1 MQIKTKP
8 DALIMEDTKTRKI
21 KYILGNILKWLF
33 RIFVTVFI
41 VALVVFA
48 VIIGWSSYEKA
59 KANEFA
65 NLDPIQQ
72 RIAVYEAYWRI
83 INEKF
88 YDKNFNGLDW
98 KAQKKIGLEKAKTAK
113 DAIGLWQVLQN
124 ESQLLM
130 KSHVEI
136 GFPESKSLKP
146 LENGENTTSEPPK
159 GDEFTNFPNGKFE
172 YDPIDIGWN
181 MSQIYRGQGVLTVVG
196 EVRPKSLAARLGIEP
211 GWIVSR
217 SGIIGGNTQK
227 FHFIGDFAKIRGDH
241 IELNMKASRTD
252 FDAKFPE
259 ELTKAPENM
268 RIQYDFN
275 LGNSPVSF
283 GYAPKS
289 FESKI
294 INEKTIYLRFD
305 NFETLE
311 KINKAIDF
319 IDKNQGKNLILDFR
333 FNSGGTSHVM
343 QWFLSNIIGANQKI
357 GTVLSREK
365 SKGFG
370 TYFIGKKINAPIIV
384 LIGPASA
391 SAAEICAKELR
402 IHANAKLIGR
412 RSKGAVLLAKQR
424 KLPDGTRLTVPVKS
438 FLSSD
443 GSPIE
448 GNGVKPDI
456 EIFPT
461 SAELNAGRDVV
472 LERAIIEFEK
482 MEKSKPN

>member
-1 MQIKTKP
+1 MDTIETPKAKTKSN
-8 DALIMEDTKTRKI
+8 AYLSWFLRIIGT
-21 KYILGNILKWLF
+21 LF
-33 RIFVTVFI
+33 AF
-41 VALVVFA
+41 ALVLFGVVVTWGLYRDA
-48 VIIGWSSYEKA
+48 KA
-59 KANEFA
+59 KEFA
-65 NLDPIQQ
+65 GLDPISQ
-72 RIAVYEAYWRI
+72 RAAVYDAYWKI

-98 KAQKKIGLEKAKTAK
+98 QAEKKIGLEKAKAAK
-113 DAIGLWQVLQN
+113 DAIALWQVLQN

-146 LENGENTTSEPPK
+146 LENRSNIVDPPIDD
-159 GDEFTNFPNGKFE
+159 DEFTNFPNGKFE

-196 EVRPKSLAARLGIEP
+196 EVRPKSLAAKLGIEP

-217 SGIIGGNTQK
+217 SEIIGGNTQK

-259 ELTKAPENM
+259 ELTKALENI

-294 INEKTIYLRFD
+294 FNENTIYLRFD

-472 LERAIIEFEK
+472 LERAIIEFGK